1 MRPWLF
7 LSGELPD
14 QVLLRLAVRRAVAVQ
29 NFVKPDLRLLQNVR
43 PLPRIPRQV
52 GLRFARDESPIDG
65 PDLLLLGNRQNRV
78 ERAAHGARHILGA
91 NYGAIEPPQPLHFA
105 PE

>member
-78 ERAAHGARHILGA
+78 ERAATER
-91 NYGAIEPPQPLHFA
+91 AIYSVQITGRLNRRSHCTSRR
-105 PE
+105 